1 MPATL
6 IEDDI
11 PGEDVP
17 MLVGKTMLKHMEQNQ
32 LKMVSLIWISSI

>member
-17 MLVGKTMLKHMEQNQ
+17 MLVGKTIVKHMEQFQ
-32 LKMVSLIWISSI
+32 LKLVSLIWISSI